1 MGASPKS
8 IHRKGLEVMP
18 DGRKRWAL
26 TTASSTSLLPTAI
39 FLLLFSARHPYLVG
53 EWVAGLTLLCQQS
66 DIALSFSRLLRISSR
81 ATVRRNPG
89 EPFLLARFRARGDAR
104 KNSYRTFEGVFR
116 DSGICDRA
124 AGNGCPVGDVR

>member
-18 DGRKRWAL
+18 DGRKRWTL

-39 FLLLFSARHPYLVG
+39 FLLLFSACQPDLVG
-53 EWVAGLTLLCQQS
+53 ECVAGLTLLCQQS

-81 ATVRRNPG
+81 ATVRRNPE
-89 EPFLLARFRARGDAR
+89 EPFLLVRFRPRAATPAKFLPSLRG
-104 KNSYRTFEGVFR
+104 GVPG
-116 DSGICDRA
+116 SGVCYRA
-124 AGNGCPVGDVR
+124 AGSVCPVAS

>member
-1 MGASPKS
+1 MAP
-8 IHRKGLEVMP
+8 
-18 DGRKRWAL
+18 
-26 TTASSTSLLPTAI
+26 STSLLPTAI